1 MPAFSAVNWPIRIR
15 LERNFAF
22 LTAFRAN
29 CLVQFSIGH

>member
-1 MPAFSAVNWPIRIR
+1 LPTFSAVNGPIWIR

-29 CLVQFSIGH
+29 CLVHFSIGH